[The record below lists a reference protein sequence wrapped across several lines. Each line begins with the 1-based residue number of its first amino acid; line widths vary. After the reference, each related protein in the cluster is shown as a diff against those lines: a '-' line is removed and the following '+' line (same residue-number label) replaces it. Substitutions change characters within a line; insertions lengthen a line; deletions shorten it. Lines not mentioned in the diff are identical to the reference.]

1 MICCILAFL
10 LAGPLGVVLMPS
22 RTGQDAASGACCT
35 PRYVFIRSAAIL
47 AGVLFVSA
55 LVATGLHFIDPPTF
69 RHLCAFRFL
78 R

>member
-22 RTGQDAASGACCT
+22 RTGQDAGSTCCT

-47 AGVLFVSA
+47 AGVLFVST
-55 LVATGLHFIDPPTF
+55 LVAVGLHFLDPPAF
-69 RHLCAFRFL
+69 RHLCTFRFL